1 VLNKLDENEIKV
13 FISNYSK
20 QNVSKSF
27 LNQLIN
33 SIKFYYEEVIA
44 MIRKTKKIKHKCII

>member
-1 VLNKLDENEIKV
+1 MLNKLDENEIKV